1 LHKTIHGESVMM
13 KFLLWAIVIIFIIG
27 VLVVT
32 GVLNLIF

>member
-1 LHKTIHGESVMM
+1 MESVMI
-13 KFLLWAIVIIFIIG
+13 KFLLWAVVIIFIIG